1 MATEFNSNVER
12 FKQLT
17 GEMAALYTRKNRDYG
32 NSFSN
37 MYREWGPM
45 YPMSRMQEK
54 LTRAIQLMR
63 TGEKQAQVVDEK
75 VTDTLLDLANY
86 ALMTIMELTT
96 EQAQMREE
104 TTDRAKRE

>member
-1 MATEFNSNVER
+1 MIEYNKQVEQ
-12 FKQLT
+12 FKALT
-17 GEMAALYTRKNRDYG
+17 SEMISTYTRKNRDYG
-32 NSFSN
+32 NSFSK
-37 MYREWGPM
+37 MYSEWGPM

-63 TGEKQAQVVDEK
+63 TGEKRAQVVDEK

-104 TTDRAKRE
+104 TADRAKRE